1 MLKAEGS
8 TTMFGKFQVLM
19 IGALFG
25 LLTACTMPKEDA
37 IVSAAV
43 VAELAQSQDAR
54 PSDIDIEKVSFDN
67 RQHARIMAVR
77 RLPDGR
83 ILHTVPFICEAERT
97 AERWNVKC
105 AERQNP

>member
-1 MLKAEGS
+1 
-8 TTMFGKFQVLM
+8 MFGKFQILI

-43 VAELAQSQDAR
+43 VAELAQSQNAR
-54 PSDIDIEKVSFDN
+54 PSDIDVEKVSFDN

-77 RLPDGR
+77 RLPDSH
-83 ILHTVPFICEAERT
+83 ILQTVPFICEAERT
-97 AERWNVKC
+97 ADRWKVKC
-105 AERQNP
+105 TERENP

>member
-8 TTMFGKFQVLM
+8 TTMFGKFQILI

-54 PSDIDIEKVSFDN
+54 PSDIDVEKVSFND
-67 RQHARIMAVR
+67 RQHARVIAAR
-77 RLPDGR
+77 RLPESH

-97 AERWNVKC
+97 ADRWKVKC
-105 AERQNP
+105 TERENP